1 MGSLGTVAAIGL
13 SHSWIGRVTV
23 TMVMMLVMSSAGIT
37 SVLLSVLLS
46 VLRIS
51 AILGPVAT
59 VVVAYNHE
67 KTNE

>member
-1 MGSLGTVAAIGL
+1 MGSLGTVAIGL

-37 SVLLSVLLS
+37 SVLLSVL
-46 VLRIS
+46 RIS

-67 KTNE
+67 KKQMND